1 MTDFQALQQKPESPL
16 DDGAEFERGL
26 EELMRGHFDDCMSF
40 ASCSVSRSP
49 DDEDDESDRL
59 VRRRA
64 RSDIEGDD
72 LAESSAARRRHSRI
86 LSRWAAR
93 QAQEMITTMERRNR
107 ESELIDLAGL
117 HTVSMLDSS
126 FLREPQSPTSRRQ
139 GGNVDRSSTQASAIL
154 QMWRE
159 LEDEHLLNREQRSAD
174 GNRTM
179 SSITL
184 SESHGSENQGS
195 VGDVT
200 ECEND
205 SATLSNDQG
214 VSQNDPGNDNGSS
227 REQSPDLGEV
237 ERERVRQIVRGWM
250 ESEINDHS
258 SSVTQRA
265 GSPRAEWLGE
275 TERERVRNVRE
286 WVQMTSQQRGV
297 RGVQREDQEA
307 TIGAQVDHVPHNYAT
322 DQDEGQPEH
331 IRRDLRRLRGRQAV
345 IDLLVRNERERQR
358 ELQGLLE
365 HRAVSDFAHRNR
377 IQSLLR
383 GRFLRN
389 ERPVE
394 EERPPSVAASE
405 LSQLRQRHTV
415 SGLREG
421 FRNRLETIVRG
432 QASASSETISSN
444 VINDSRSEL
453 PQTNT
458 SQNVQHEN
466 IEDTQPRSLR
476 SHTEQLPNQ
485 TGSMVNNVLVVES
498 ISWQENANQGLRQ
511 GCSLSPILFN
521 VVGELLH
528 KMLSKAVVLG
538 LFQGF
543 SFGNDQ
549 NSFNL
554 SHLQFADDLIIFCR
568 ASITQIKNVRRVL
581 RIFGLMTGL
590 HLNLAKSK
598 LYGINMENDLLE
610 EWARDIGCSIGSF
623 PTVYLGLPLGAKK
636 NSEKLWE
643 PVIENFSRKLVGWKA
658 SSLSMAGRL
667 VLIKSVLSS
676 LPIFYLSIFKMPSTI
691 SQQLNSLMSNF
702 LWGGGGE
709 KKRMHWVSWKKICKP
724 LSGGGLGVVDL
735 NLTNRALLG
744 KWVWKFANEKDS
756 IWKKFFCCK
765 HNVSC
770 HSLDITKALSHKDS
784 WIWRGIVNNFSK
796 NDFIG
801 GCLRSHAK
809 IQIGN
814 GESVS
819 FWKDTWLGD
828 CPLKILFPR
837 IFALSTN
844 KGGNVA
850 AFGSFDLNGWEWN
863 IKTRRNLCD
872 WEVLQLVELLNSLK
886 DIKLIES
893 LEDCLLW
900 DGLGDGLFSVK
911 ECRKSLES
919 VYEDTFQWRNCVWLG
934 LVPPRVETFLWQ
946 LSHQKV
952 AVRMEL
958 MKRGVTLGEDTL
970 CPFCNLC
977 EESVQHL
984 FLFCQVSWELWNK
997 LICYWGISL
1006 AFPLDPPSLLS
1017 SWSDLRPSS
1026 VIWKFI
1032 PGVVLWSIW
1041 RIRNEI
1047 IFDNGKLDKLSLFFT
1062 VRLRLARWF
1071 LAKYPL
1077 SYIKVDSLIGDPSL
1091 ADSISAPKE
1100 LHRSGCGWI
1109 PPPVDFFK
1117 FNVDGACSR
1126 VGRVAGIGGLLRDW
1140 NRVTLISFS
1149 ENVGP
1154 SYPYLAELKAV
1165 RRGIDIFVSSEW
1177 LLKGRLIIECD
1188 CKLVVDWIKDQA
1200 LVPISLSNFVKE
1212 IVSIV
1217 SFRNFIVRWIPR
1229 SCNCEADKLAKEGI
1243 G

>member
-498 ISWQENANQGLRQ
+498 ISWQENANQGGNWREPTTNDEGGNWPQSMEGNAEEMDTNGQESSVSEYRQEIPENVNGGSDSQESHRVWREDDSQEAVENWSEEPSDPPRARRAPPVRRFNRFHPPEDDNVYSMELRELLSRRSVSNLLRS
-511 GCSLSPILFN
+511 GFRESLDQLIQSYVERQSHSPI
-521 VVGELLH
+521 
-528 KMLSKAVVLG
+528 
-538 LFQGF
+538 
-543 SFGNDQ
+543 DW
-549 NSFNL
+549 
-554 SHLQFADDLIIFCR
+554 DL
-568 ASITQIKNVRRVL
+568 
-581 RIFGLMTGL
+581 
-590 HLNLAKSK
+590 
-598 LYGINMENDLLE
+598 
-610 EWARDIGCSIGSF
+610 
-623 PTVYLGLPLGAKK
+623 
-636 NSEKLWE
+636 
-643 PVIENFSRKLVGWKA
+643 
-658 SSLSMAGRL
+658 
-667 VLIKSVLSS
+667 
-676 LPIFYLSIFKMPSTI
+676 
-691 SQQLNSLMSNF
+691 
-702 LWGGGGE
+702 
-709 KKRMHWVSWKKICKP
+709 
-724 LSGGGLGVVDL
+724 
-735 NLTNRALLG
+735 
-744 KWVWKFANEKDS
+744 
-756 IWKKFFCCK
+756 
-765 HNVSC
+765 
-770 HSLDITKALSHKDS
+770 
-784 WIWRGIVNNFSK
+784 
-796 NDFIG
+796 
-801 GCLRSHAK
+801 
-809 IQIGN
+809 
-814 GESVS
+814 
-819 FWKDTWLGD
+819 
-828 CPLKILFPR
+828 
-837 IFALSTN
+837 
-844 KGGNVA
+844 
-850 AFGSFDLNGWEWN
+850 
-863 IKTRRNLCD
+863 RRNLPTPASPQHHQEQQRD
-872 WEVLQLVELLNSLK
+872 ETNDHQNDATNRPSLM
-886 DIKLIES
+886 LPS
-893 LEDCLLW
+893 PP
-900 DGLGDGLFSVK
+900 
-911 ECRKSLES
+911 
-919 VYEDTFQWRNCVWLG
+919 
-934 LVPPRVETFLWQ
+934 VPPPQPLWHQDLHHTSWSRHSMHRSDLEWEMVNDLRVDMGRLQQGMSHMQKMLEACMDMQLELQRSVRQEVSAALNRSAGEKGLSAETPDDGSNWGHVRKGTCCVCCD
-946 LSHQKV
+946 SHI
-952 AVRMEL
+952 
-958 MKRGVTLGEDTL
+958 D
-970 CPFCNLC
+970 
-977 EESVQHL
+977 
-984 FLFCQVSWELWNK
+984 
-997 LICYWGISL
+997 
-1006 AFPLDPPSLLS
+1006 SLLYRCGHMCTCS
-1017 SWSDLRPSS
+1017 KCANELVRGGGKCPLCRAPIVE
-1026 VIWKFI
+1026 VIRAY
-1032 PGVVLWSIW
+1032 SI
-1041 RIRNEI
+1041 
-1047 IFDNGKLDKLSLFFT
+1047 L
-1062 VRLRLARWF
+1062 
-1071 LAKYPL
+1071 
-1077 SYIKVDSLIGDPSL
+1077 
-1091 ADSISAPKE
+1091 
-1100 LHRSGCGWI
+1100 
-1109 PPPVDFFK
+1109 
-1117 FNVDGACSR
+1117 
-1126 VGRVAGIGGLLRDW
+1126 
-1140 NRVTLISFS
+1140 
-1149 ENVGP
+1149 
-1154 SYPYLAELKAV
+1154 
-1165 RRGIDIFVSSEW
+1165 
-1177 LLKGRLIIECD
+1177 
-1188 CKLVVDWIKDQA
+1188 
-1200 LVPISLSNFVKE
+1200 
-1212 IVSIV
+1212 
-1217 SFRNFIVRWIPR
+1217 
-1229 SCNCEADKLAKEGI
+1229 
-1243 G
+1243 